1 MKRISDLEKLY
12 VMEAL
17 ENGFRTSK
25 GSVFNT
31 KLESEFSNK
40 FGVKFSIGHVNA
52 TAALHTALLSIDI
65 KAGDEVIVPP
75 LTMSSTS
82 IAVLQTNAIPVYA
95 DIDLQTLTICPKS
108 IKKNLTKK
116 TKAII
121 SVSVYGLPP
130 NYKEILKI
138 CRENKLYLIEDNAE
152 CFLGKYKNKTVGCFG
167 DFSAFSF
174 QASKHMTCGNGGILC
189 CNNIDLADKARKIS
203 NLGYTTVS
211 AKKMLIKKE
220 EIQSP
225 SFKRHSLLGYN
236 YRMSEINA
244 AVALAQLERLDEL
257 VNIRKQSAKIFL
269 EAVRDFDLFTPQ
281 SVPKNYECAYWATS
295 LILNTNNPQR
305 DWFKFRTLFKKNG
318 GDDFYGAWALSYYEP
333 LLQKFSKSIKLKQK
347 YIKGLCKN
355 AEFVQPRIMQ
365 FKTNYWNLNKAKKQG
380 QILKKTCKMFKN
392 EN

>member
-1 MKRISDLEKLY
+1 
-12 VMEAL
+12 MEAL

-31 KLESEFSNK
+31 KLENEFCKK
-40 FGVKFSIGHVNA
+40 FGVNFSIGHVNA
-52 TAALHTALLSIDI
+52 TAAIHTALLSTDI
-65 KAGDEVIVPP
+65 QPGDEVIVPP

-82 IAVLQTNAIPVYA
+82 IAVLQANAIPVYA
-95 DIDLQTLTICPKS
+95 DIDLKTLTICPKS

-121 SVSVYGLPP
+121 SVSIYGLPP
-130 NYKEILKI
+130 NYKEILEI

-152 CFLGKYKNKTVGCFG
+152 CFLGKYNNKIVGCFG

-174 QASKHMTCGNGGILC
+174 QSSKHITCGNGGMLC

-211 AKKMLIKKE
+211 ARKMLIKKE

-225 SFKRHSLLGYN
+225 NFKRHSLLGYN

-244 AVALAQLERLDEL
+244 AVALAQLERLDDL
-257 VNIRKQSAKIFL
+257 VNIRKKSAKFFL
-269 EAVRDFDLFTPQ
+269 EAVSDFDLFTPQ
-281 SVPKNYECAYWATS
+281 YVPKNYECAYWSVS
-295 LILNTNNPQR
+295 LILKTNKPNE
-305 DWFKFRTLFKKNG
+305 DWFKFRKLFKENG
-318 GDDFYGAWALSYYEP
+318 GDDFYGAWALSYFEP
-333 LLQKFSKSIKLKQK
+333 LLQNFSKSSKLKQK
-347 YIKGLCKN
+347 YIQGLCKN

-365 FKTNYWNLNKAKKQG
+365 FKTNYWNLNEAKRQA
-380 QILKKTCKMFKN
+380 QILKKTCKIF
-392 EN
+392 